1 MPSRL
6 AVLASG
12 RGSNLQ
18 AIMDHFE
25 NVAREQVSNVALV
38 ASNRPDSPVLIRAA
52 TASIDIASFD
62 AGDDGSQLLALLRK
76 FRIDLVVLAGY
87 LKRIPTT
94 VIREYAGRIVNIHPA
109 LLPAFGGE
117 GMYGARVREAVIAS
131 GAKESGVTVHMVDDD
146 YDRGPIIAQWRV
158 PVEKSDTADSLAE
171 RVLAVEHVVYP
182 RAVEMIAMLQR
193 LESKTSVLY
202 AHCP

>member
-18 AIMDHFE
+18 AIIEHFDSL
-25 NVAREQVSNVALV
+25 ARERVATVALV
-38 ASNRPDSPVLIRAA
+38 ASNRADAPALLLAE
-52 TASIDIASFD
+52 TASIDIAHFN
-62 AGDDGSQLLALLRK
+62 ANDDGSELLELLRK

-87 LKRIPTT
+87 LKRIPPK
-94 VIREYAGRIVNIHPA
+94 VIREYAGRIMNIHPA

-117 GMYGARVREAVIAS
+117 GMYGARVHEAVIAS
-131 GAKESGVTVHMVDDD
+131 GAEETGVTVHLVDDD

-158 PVEKSDTADSLAE
+158 PVEKSDTADSLAA
-171 RVLAVEHVVYP
+171 RVLNVEHTVYP
-182 RAVEMIAMLQR
+182 RAVEMVAILQQ
-193 LESKTSVLY
+193 LESKSPV
-202 AHCP
+202 

>member
-1 MPSRL
+1 MPTRL

-25 NVAREQVSNVALV
+25 NVARERVANVVLV

-52 TASIDIASFD
+52 TASVDIATFD
-62 AGDDGSQLLALLRK
+62 AGDDGSELLNLLHK

-87 LKRIPTT
+87 LKRIQSK

-117 GMYGARVREAVIAS
+117 GMYGARVHEAVIES
-131 GAKESGVTVHMVDDD
+131 GAKESGATVHLVDDD
-146 YDRGPIIAQWRV
+146 YDRGPIVAQWRI
-158 PVEKSDTADSLAE
+158 PVEPSDTPASLAA
-171 RVLAVEHVVYP
+171 RVLNVEHIVYP
-182 RAVEMIAMLQR
+182 RAIEMIALLQQ
-193 LESKTSVLY
+193 LESSVT
-202 AHCP
+202 A

>member
-18 AIMDHFE
+18 AIIEHFE
-25 NVAREQVSNVALV
+25 NLARERIASVVLV
-38 ASNRPDSPVLIRAA
+38 ASNRADSPSLLRAA

-62 AGDDGSQLLALLRK
+62 AGDDGSALLDLLRK
-76 FRIDLVVLAGY
+76 FRVDLVVLAGY
-87 LKRIPTT
+87 LKRIPPA
-94 VIREYAGRIVNIHPA
+94 VVQEYSGRIINIHPA

-117 GMYGARVREAVIAS
+117 GMYGARIHEAVIAS
-131 GAKESGVTVHMVDDD
+131 GAHETGVTVHLVDNE
-146 YDRGPIIAQWRV
+146 YDRGPILAQWRV
-158 PVEKSDTADSLAE
+158 PIEKSDTAESLAA

-182 RAVEMIAMLQR
+182 RVIEMVAILQQ
-193 LESKTSVLY
+193 LEARIT
-202 AHCP
+202 A

>member
-18 AIMDHFE
+18 AIIEHFD
-25 NVAREQVSNVALV
+25 NLARERVAKVALV
-38 ASNRPDSPVLIRAA
+38 ASNRADSPALLRAA
-52 TASIDIASFD
+52 TASIDIAHFN
-62 AGDDGSQLLALLRK
+62 ATDDGSELLALLKK

-87 LKRIPTT
+87 LKRIPSA
-94 VIREYAGRIVNIHPA
+94 VIREYAGRIINIHPA

-117 GMYGARVREAVIAS
+117 GMYGERVHEAVIAS
-131 GAKESGVTVHMVDDD
+131 GARETGVTVHLVDDD

-158 PVEKSDTADSLAE
+158 PIDASDTPDTLAA
-171 RVLAVEHVVYP
+171 RVLNVEHVVYP
-182 RAVEMIAMLQR
+182 RVVEMVAILQQ
-193 LESKTSVLY
+193 LEAKSPV
-202 AHCP
+202 

>member
-18 AIMDHFE
+18 AILDHFD
-25 NVAREQVSNVALV
+25 NIARERVAKVVLV
-38 ASNRPDSPVLIRAA
+38 ASNRSDSPALIRAA

-62 AGDDGSQLLALLRK
+62 AADDGSQLLELLRR

-87 LKRIPTT
+87 LKRVPPP
-94 VIREYAGRIVNIHPA
+94 VIREYAGRIINIHPA

-117 GMYGARVREAVIAS
+117 GMYGARVHEAVLAS
-131 GAKESGVTVHMVDDD
+131 GARESGVTVHVVDND
-146 YDRGPIIAQWRV
+146 YDRGPIVAQWRV
-158 PVEKSDTADSLAE
+158 PVEESDTPESLAA
-171 RVLAVEHVVYP
+171 RVLAVEHIVYP
-182 RAVEMIAMLQR
+182 RVVEMAALLINT
-193 LESKTSVLY
+193 ESKISV
-202 AHCP
+202 

>member
-18 AIMDHFE
+18 AIIDHFD
-25 NVAREQVSNVALV
+25 NLSRERIAKVVLV
-38 ASNRPDSPVLIRAA
+38 ASNRADSPALIRAA

-62 AGDDGSQLLALLRK
+62 AADDGSQLLALLRK

-87 LKRIPTT
+87 LKRIPAT

-117 GMYGARVREAVIAS
+117 GMYGARVHEAVIAS
-131 GAKESGVTVHMVDDD
+131 GATESGVTVHLVDDD

-158 PVEKSDTADSLAE
+158 PVEKSDSADSLAE

-182 RAVEMIAMLQR
+182 RAVEMVAMLQQ
-193 LESKTSVLY
+193 LESKTS
-202 AHCP
+202 A

>member
-18 AIMDHFE
+18 AIIDHFD
-25 NVAREQVSNVALV
+25 NIARERVAKIALV
-38 ASNRPDSPVLIRAA
+38 ASNRSDSPALIRAA

-62 AGDDGSQLLALLRK
+62 AADDGSQLLELLRK

-87 LKRIPTT
+87 LKRVPPA
-94 VIREYAGRIVNIHPA
+94 VIREYAGRIINIHPA

-117 GMYGARVREAVIAS
+117 GMYGARVHEAVIAS
-131 GAKESGVTVHMVDDD
+131 GTRESGVTVHVVDNE
-146 YDRGPIIAQWRV
+146 YDRGPIVAQWRV
-158 PVEKSDTADSLAE
+158 PVEASDTPESLAA
-171 RVLAVEHVVYP
+171 RVLAVEHIVYP
-182 RAVEMIAMLQR
+182 RVVEMVALLINT
-193 LESKTSVLY
+193 ESKISV
-202 AHCP
+202 